1 LKLKEIKLAGFKT
14 FVDPTTIKVDA
25 QLAAIVGPNGCG
37 KSNITESIKWV
48 LGSSSAKELR
58 GGTMEDVIFYGS
70 DTRQPVSRASAEL
83 FFDNSEGMAP
93 QAWASYAEISVKRV
107 IEKEKGSSYYINN
120 TQVRR
125 KDVADLFLG
134 TGLGA
139 KGYAIIGQNTVS
151 QIIEAKPEEL
161 KNFLEEAAG
170 VSQYKERRKET
181 EYRLRDTKENLSRVE
196 DLLREINQQ
205 ITKLESQAETASK
218 YNKHQENLKFQE
230 AQVWALKKRDAN
242 ESWDQIK
249 TLITNQQTELD
260 QFTTALRDIEVNV
273 ENARQE
279 HADTSNEI
287 NSAQAKFYEVNA
299 LVSDAENALN
309 NIKNN
314 LERLKVTLVESEE
327 KLKSHTTSIDEIEKA
342 IEENQN
348 LIQIEN
354 EKLSQHQQNAVAD
367 KASLVKVEAE
377 YRAAIE
383 KLEVQQSENQ
393 KVYELINLEST
404 RLDYI
409 NKGIEDLEVRKKQ
422 LHDESLAIKERG
434 GSHDS
439 TSPEHI
445 GDIDNQITL
454 ADNELS
460 EKKELLRKLEKETDN
475 LNLRKDEHL
484 KNFQQ
489 TEIQISTLSSFV
501 ESEMNDEHTSE
512 FLNEAGIDKERN
524 IFKRVDIEKDWQKAV
539 SFLLS
544 EYSSGYESKRI
555 SPKSLKEIPTSI
567 AIVYEGSSNKTITH
581 NAKLT
586 PLLSKVSSKIPNI
599 NNALIEWLCHAY
611 ITNEQDLEVNIKDL
625 NFGEIL
631 VDQSGNIHGKNFQV
645 FRSEN
650 KTKSNKLT
658 NLKLLEDL
666 KKDLPGYRSELDKTI
681 NKTDEHVENLA
692 TTKKE
697 VELLSEKKFNLIEE
711 KNSIN
716 LEVNKQ
722 QQIKIHRQERIV
734 NIGIE
739 LEEADKK
746 ISSFMEEFSQKQK
759 SLDEHSKDKLN
770 LQNKLEELLNDK
782 KTSEVKFES
791 EREKVFARD
800 KIEQELSFNLKIH
813 QNKHEDF
820 VEKLTHNTN
829 EKLRLEKLINDS
841 HIQLNEKN
849 SENQESILKES
860 LQEKEQAE
868 KNLIKARED
877 LLTKETNL
885 KNLESKRLEKQHSLN
900 PLTEKVQ
907 ESKIL
912 ERESQILFQ
921 QCCHEIE
928 KTSFDESALLDAIDD
943 DTNVES
949 IIEKCDALRLKME
962 RLGPVNQAAIDEL
975 NSIQE
980 RKNYLQKQSDDLTEA
995 MTTLENAIKKI
1006 DSETK
1011 EKLDTTYKEVNKNFS
1026 EFFKRLFMGGRAELQ
1041 LMGDEILDTGLQVS
1055 AQPPGKKNTTINL
1068 LSGGEK
1074 ALTAISLIFA
1084 LFKLNPSPF
1093 CVMDEVDAPLDDTNT
1108 GNFCSLVKEMAEKTQ
1123 FLIVTHNRITME
1135 IAEQLVGVTQQE
1147 LGVSRIVEV
1156 DMRDIDDMEL
1166 AY

>member
-25 QLAAIVGPNGCG
+25 QLACIVGPNGCG
-37 KSNITESIKWV
+37 KSNVTESIKWV

-70 DTRQPVSRASAEL
+70 DTRQAVSRASAEL

-249 TLITNQQTELD
+249 TLITKQQTELD

-314 LERLKVTLVESEE
+314 LERLKITLVESEE
-327 KLKSHTTSIDEIEKA
+327 KLKSHTTLIDEIEKGM
-342 IEENQN
+342 EENQN

-354 EKLSQHQQNAVAD
+354 EKLSQHQQNAGAD
-367 KASLVKVEAE
+367 KARLVKVEAE
-377 YRAAIE
+377 YRVAIE
-383 KLEVQQSENQ
+383 KLELQQSESQ
-393 KVYELINLEST
+393 KIYELINLEST
-404 RLDYI
+404 RIDYI
-409 NKGIEDLEVRKKQ
+409 NKSIEDLKTRKKQ
-422 LHDESLAIKERG
+422 LYDESLAIKEKG
-434 GSHDS
+434 ESNDS
-439 TSPEHI
+439 APLNHI
-445 GDIDNQITL
+445 GDIDSQITL
-454 ADNELS
+454 ADNELL
-460 EKKELLRKLEKETDN
+460 EKKELLNRLEKETDS
-475 LNLRKDEHL
+475 LNLLKDEHL

-489 TEIQISTLSSFV
+489 TEIQISTLSNFV
-501 ESEMNDEHTSE
+501 ESEMNDEVTSE
-512 FLNEAGIDKERN
+512 LLNEVGIDKNRN
-524 IFKRVDIEKDWQKAV
+524 IFKRVDIKKDWQKAV
-539 SFLLS
+539 GFLLS
-544 EYSSGYESKRI
+544 EYASAYESKRI
-555 SPKSLKEIPTSI
+555 APQSLKEIPTSI
-567 AIVYEGSSNKTITH
+567 AVVYEGSSSKTNTH

-586 PLLSKVSSKIPNI
+586 PLLTKISSKIPNI
-599 NNALIEWLCHAY
+599 NDVLKEWLCHTY
-611 ITNEQDLEVNIKDL
+611 ITNEQDLEVNLQDL
-625 NFGEIL
+625 NFGEVL

-650 KTKSNKLT
+650 KTNSNKLI

-666 KKDLPGYRSELDKTI
+666 KKDLPGHKKKLDNTI
-681 NKTDEHVENLA
+681 SMTDEHIEKLGA
-692 TTKKE
+692 IKKE
-697 VELLSEKKFNLIEE
+697 VELLSEKKITLIEE

-716 LEVNKQ
+716 LEVNKL
-722 QQIKIHRQERIV
+722 QQIEIHRQERVV

-739 LEEADKK
+739 VEEADKK
-746 ISSFMEEFSQKQK
+746 ISGFMQELSQKQK
-759 SLDEHSKDKLN
+759 SLDGHSKDKLN
-770 LQNKLEELLNDK
+770 FQNILEELLRNK
-782 KTSEVKFES
+782 KISEVQFES
-791 EREKVFARD
+791 ERENVFARD
-800 KIEQELSFNLKIH
+800 KAEQELMFNLKIY

-820 VEKLTHNTN
+820 IEKLTHNVN

-841 HIQLNEKN
+841 HRQLNDKS
-849 SENQESILKES
+849 SENQESMLKES
-860 LQEKEQAE
+860 LQGKELAEKE
-868 KNLIKARED
+868 LIKAREE
-877 LLTKETNL
+877 LLTKEANL
-885 KNLESKRLEKQHSLN
+885 KNLESTRLEKQHSLN
-900 PLTEKVQ
+900 PLTEKLQ
-907 ESKIL
+907 ETKIQ
-912 ERESQILFQ
+912 EREAQILFQ
-921 QCCHEIE
+921 QCCQEIE
-928 KTSFDESALLDAIDD
+928 KTSFEENALLDAIDA

-949 IIEKCDALRLKME
+949 IIEKCDSLRLKME

-1006 DSETK
+1006 DSETR
-1011 EKLDTTYKEVNKNFS
+1011 EKLDITYKEVNKNFS
-1026 EFFKRLFMGGRAELQ
+1026 EFFKRLFMGGKAELQ
-1041 LMGDEILDTGLQVS
+1041 LMGGEILDTGLQVS

>member
-1 LKLKEIKLAGFKT
+1 MKLKQIKLAGFKT

-37 KSNITESIKWV
+37 KSNVTESIKWV

-70 DTRQPVSRASAEL
+70 DTRQAVSRASAEL

-107 IEKEKGSSYYINN
+107 IEKEKGSTYYINN

-181 EYRLRDTKENLSRVE
+181 EYRLRDTKDNLSRVE

-205 ITKLESQAETASK
+205 ITKLGSQAETASK

-230 AQVWALKKRDAN
+230 GQVWALKKRDAN
-242 ESWDQIK
+242 ESWGKIK
-249 TLITNQQTELD
+249 TLITNQQSELD
-260 QFTTALRDIEVNV
+260 QFTTALRNIEVNV

-279 HADTSNEI
+279 HSDTSNEI
-287 NSAQAKFYEVNA
+287 NSAQAKFYQVNA
-299 LVSDAENALN
+299 LVSDAENSLN

-314 LERLKVTLVESEE
+314 LERLKIALVESEE
-327 KLKSHTTSIDEIEKA
+327 KLISNTTSIEEIEKGM
-342 IEENQN
+342 EENQN

-354 EKLSQHQQNAVAD
+354 EKLSQHQQNSGAN
-367 KASLVKVEAE
+367 KARLVEVEAE
-377 YRAAIE
+377 YRAAIA

-393 KVYELINLEST
+393 KIHELINLEST
-404 RLDYI
+404 RIDYI
-409 NKGIEDLEVRKKQ
+409 NKSIEDLEVRKKQ
-422 LHDESLAIKERG
+422 LHDESSIIKQK
-434 GSHDS
+434 GSHN
-439 TSPEHI
+439 EHTPSSHI
-445 GDIDNQITL
+445 KDIDNQISST
-454 ADNELS
+454 DDELS
-460 EKKELLRKLEKETDN
+460 KKKDLLNRLERETES
-475 LNLRKDEHL
+475 LNLKKQEHL
-484 KNFQQ
+484 KKFQQ
-489 TEIQISTLSSFV
+489 TEVQITTLSSFV
-501 ESEMNDEHTSE
+501 DIEINDEVTSK
-512 FLNEAGIDKERN
+512 FLNKEGIDKNMN
-524 IFKRVDIEKDWQKAV
+524 IFKKVDIEKVWERAV
-539 SFLLS
+539 GFLLS
-544 EYSSGYESKRI
+544 EYTNAYENKRI
-555 SPKSLKEIPTSI
+555 SPQSLKDIPASI
-567 AIVYEGSSNKTITH
+567 AVVYKGSSSTVNKS
-581 NAKLT
+581 NPKLT
-586 PLLSKVSSKIPNI
+586 PLLSKIRSKEINI
-599 NNALIEWLCHAY
+599 NDVLTEWLCHTY
-611 ITNEQDLEVNIKDL
+611 ITNEQELESNLKDL
-625 NFGEIL
+625 KFGEIL
-631 VDQSGNIHGKNFQV
+631 IDHLGNIHGKNFQV
-645 FRSEN
+645 FRTEN
-650 KTKSNKLT
+650 KANSNKLT
-658 NLKLLEDL
+658 NFMLLEDL
-666 KKDLPGYRSELDKTI
+666 KKDLPTHKENLDTAI
-681 NKTDEHVENLA
+681 NITDEHIIKLGNL
-692 TTKKE
+692 KNE

-716 LEVNKQ
+716 LEVNKL
-722 QQIKIHRQERIV
+722 QQIEIHRQERVV
-734 NIGIE
+734 NIDSEIE
-739 LEEADKK
+739 GAIKK
-746 ISSFMEEFSQKQK
+746 IREFIGELNQKQD
-759 SLDEHSKDKLN
+759 SLSAHKKDKLN
-770 LQNKLEELLNDK
+770 YQDILEGLSKNKNALEK
-782 KTSEVKFES
+782 QFES
-791 EREKVFARD
+791 ERGRVVACEKG
-800 KIEQELSFNLKIH
+800 EQELIFNLKIY

-820 VEKLTHNTN
+820 FEKLTHNSN
-829 EKLRLEKLINDS
+829 EKTHQEKLIEDA
-841 HIQLNEKN
+841 HRQLNDKS
-849 SENQESILKES
+849 SENQESMLKKS
-860 LQEKEQAE
+860 LQEKEEAE
-868 KNLIKARED
+868 KKLIKARET
-877 LLTKETNL
+877 LLEKEANL
-885 KNLESKRLEKQHSLN
+885 KNLESTRLEKQHSLN
-900 PLTEKVQ
+900 PLTEKLQ
-907 ESKIL
+907 ESKIQ
-912 ERESQILFQ
+912 EREAQILFQ
-921 QCCHEIE
+921 QCCQEIE
-928 KTSFDESALLDAIDD
+928 KISFEENALLDSIDT

-949 IIEKCDALRLKME
+949 IIEKCHSLRLKME

-995 MTTLENAIKKI
+995 MATLENAIKKI
-1006 DSETK
+1006 DSETRR
-1011 EKLDTTYKEVNKNFS
+1011 KLDTTYKEVNKNFN
-1026 EFFKRLFMGGRAELQ
+1026 EFFKRLFIGGKAELQ
-1041 LMGDEILDTGLQVS
+1041 LLGGEILDTGLQVS

-1108 GNFCSLVKEMAEKTQ
+1108 ANFCSLVKEMADKTQ

>member
-1 LKLKEIKLAGFKT
+1 MKLKEIKLAGFKT

-25 QLAAIVGPNGCG
+25 QLACIVGPNGCG
-37 KSNITESIKWV
+37 KSNVTESIKWV

-70 DTRQPVSRASAEL
+70 DTRQAVSRASAEL

-249 TLITNQQTELD
+249 TLITKQQTELD

-279 HADTSNEI
+279 HAEISNEI

-314 LERLKVTLVESEE
+314 LERLKITLVESEE
-327 KLKSHTTSIDEIEKA
+327 KLKSHTTLIDEIEKGM
-342 IEENQN
+342 EENQN

-354 EKLSQHQQNAVAD
+354 EKLSQHQQNAGAD
-367 KASLVKVEAE
+367 KARLVKVEAE
-377 YRAAIE
+377 YRVAIE
-383 KLEVQQSENQ
+383 KLELQQSESQ
-393 KVYELINLEST
+393 KIYELINLEST
-404 RLDYI
+404 RIDYI
-409 NKGIEDLEVRKKQ
+409 NKSIEDLKTRKKQ
-422 LHDESLAIKERG
+422 LHDESLAIKEKG
-434 GSHDS
+434 ESNDS
-439 TSPEHI
+439 APLNHI

-454 ADNELS
+454 ADNELL
-460 EKKELLRKLEKETDN
+460 EKKELLNRLEKETDS
-475 LNLRKDEHL
+475 LNLLKDEHL

-489 TEIQISTLSSFV
+489 TEIQISTLSNFV
-501 ESEMNDEHTSE
+501 ESEINDEVTSE
-512 FLNEAGIDKERN
+512 FLNEAGIDKNRN
-524 IFKRVDIEKDWQKAV
+524 IFKRVDIKKDWQKAV
-539 SFLLS
+539 GFLLS
-544 EYSSGYESKRI
+544 EYVSAYESKRI
-555 SPKSLKEIPTSI
+555 APQSLKEIPTSI
-567 AIVYEGSSNKTITH
+567 AVVYEGSSSKTNTH

-586 PLLSKVSSKIPNI
+586 PLLTKISSKIPNI
-599 NNALIEWLCHAY
+599 NDALTEWLCHTY
-611 ITNEQDLEVNIKDL
+611 ITNEQDLEVNLQDL
-625 NFGEIL
+625 NFGEVL

-650 KTKSNKLT
+650 KTNSNKLI

-666 KKDLPGYRSELDKTI
+666 KKDLPGHKKKLDNTI
-681 NKTDEHVENLA
+681 SMTDEHIEKLGA
-692 TTKKE
+692 IKKE
-697 VELLSEKKFNLIEE
+697 VELLSEKKFTLIEE

-716 LEVNKQ
+716 LEVNKL
-722 QQIKIHRQERIV
+722 QQIEIHRQERVV

-739 LEEADKK
+739 VEEADKK
-746 ISSFMEEFSQKQK
+746 ISGFMQELSQKQK
-759 SLDEHSKDKLN
+759 SLDGHSKGKLN
-770 LQNKLEELLNDK
+770 FQDILEELLKNK
-782 KTSEVKFES
+782 KISEVQFES

-800 KIEQELSFNLKIH
+800 KAEQELMFNLKIY

-820 VEKLTHNTN
+820 IEKLTHNAN

-841 HIQLNEKN
+841 HRQLNDKS
-849 SENQESILKES
+849 SENQESMLKES
-860 LQEKEQAE
+860 LQGKELAE
-868 KNLIKARED
+868 KKLIKAREE
-877 LLTKETNL
+877 LLTKEANL
-885 KNLESKRLEKQHSLN
+885 KNLESTRLEKQHSLN
-900 PLTEKVQ
+900 PLTEKLQ
-907 ESKIL
+907 ESKIQ
-912 ERESQILFQ
+912 EREAQILFQ
-921 QCCHEIE
+921 QCCQEIE
-928 KTSFDESALLDAIDD
+928 KTSFEENALLDAIDA
-943 DTNVES
+943 DTNVEP
-949 IIEKCDALRLKME
+949 IIEKCDSLRLKME

-1006 DSETK
+1006 DSETR
-1011 EKLDTTYKEVNKNFS
+1011 EKLDITYKEVNKNFS
-1026 EFFKRLFMGGRAELQ
+1026 EFFKRLFMGGKAELQ
-1041 LMGDEILDTGLQVS
+1041 LMGGEILDTGLQVS

>member
-1 LKLKEIKLAGFKT
+1 MKLKEIKLAGFKT

-25 QLAAIVGPNGCG
+25 QLAGIVGPNGCG

-70 DTRQPVSRASAEL
+70 DTRQGVSRASAEL

-93 QAWASYAEISVKRV
+93 QAWSSYAEISVKRV

-181 EYRLRDTKENLSRVE
+181 EYRLRDAKENLSRVE

-242 ESWDQIK
+242 ESWNQIK
-249 TLITNQQTELD
+249 MLITNQQAELD
-260 QFTTALRDIEVNV
+260 QFTTALRDIEVKV

-279 HADTSNEI
+279 HAETSNEI
-287 NSAQAKFYEVNA
+287 NSTQAKFYEVNA

-314 LERLKVTLVESEE
+314 LERLKITLVESEE
-327 KLKSHTTSIDEIEKA
+327 KLKSHSTLMDEIEKG

-348 LIQIEN
+348 LLQIEN
-354 EKLSQHQQNAVAD
+354 EKLSQHQQNAGVD
-367 KASLVKVEAE
+367 KARLVKVEAE
-377 YRAAIE
+377 YRAVVE
-383 KLEVQQSENQ
+383 KLELQQTESQ
-393 KVYELINLEST
+393 KIYELINLEST
-404 RLDYI
+404 RIDYI
-409 NKGIEDLEVRKKQ
+409 NKSIEDLEARKKQ
-422 LHDESLAIKERG
+422 LHDESLAIKEKG
-434 GSHDS
+434 KSNDS
-439 TSPEHI
+439 NPSNHI
-445 GDIDNQITL
+445 GDIDNQIMF

-460 EKKELLRKLEKETDN
+460 KKKELLSKLEKETDS
-475 LNLRKDEHL
+475 LNLLKEEHL

-489 TEIQISTLSSFV
+489 TEIQISTLSNFV
-501 ESEMNDEHTSE
+501 ESEINDEVTSE
-512 FLNEAGIDKERN
+512 FLNKAGIDKNKN
-524 IFKRVDIEKDWQKAV
+524 IFKRVDIEKDWQKAIG
-539 SFLLS
+539 FLLS
-544 EYSSGYESKRI
+544 EYASAFESKRI
-555 SPKSLKEIPTSI
+555 SSQSLKDIPTSI
-567 AIVYEGSSNKTITH
+567 AVVYEGSSNKTITH

-586 PLLSKVSSKIPNI
+586 PLLTKINSKIPNI
-599 NNALIEWLCHAY
+599 NDVLTEWLCHTY
-611 ITNEQDLEVNIKDL
+611 ITNEQDLAVNLKEL
-625 NFGEIL
+625 NFGETL

-650 KTKSNKLT
+650 KTNSNKLI

-666 KKDLPGYRSELDKTI
+666 KKDLPGHKKKLDNTI
-681 NKTDEHVENLA
+681 SMTDEHIEKLTA
-692 TTKKE
+692 IKKE
-697 VELLSEKKFNLIEE
+697 VELLSEKKFTLIEE

-716 LEVNKQ
+716 LEVNKL
-722 QQIKIHRQERIV
+722 QQIEIHRQERVV

-746 ISSFMEEFSQKQK
+746 ISRFMEELSQKQK

-770 LQNKLEELLNDK
+770 SQNILEELFKDK
-782 KTSEVKFES
+782 KTSEVQFES
-791 EREKVFARD
+791 ERERVFARD
-800 KIEQELSFNLKIH
+800 KTEQELLFNLKIH

-820 VEKLTHNTN
+820 VEKITINKN

-841 HIQLNEKN
+841 YSQLNEKS
-849 SENQESILKES
+849 SENQESMLKES
-860 LQEKEQAE
+860 LQEKELAE
-868 KNLIKARED
+868 KKLIKAREG
-877 LLTKETNL
+877 LLTKEANL
-885 KNLESKRLEKQHSLN
+885 KNLESTRLEKQHSLN
-900 PLTEKVQ
+900 PLTEKLQ
-907 ESKIL
+907 ESKIQ

-921 QCCHEIE
+921 QCCQEIE
-928 KTSFDESALLDAIDD
+928 KTSFEESALLDAIDA
-943 DTNVES
+943 DTNVDS
-949 IIEKCDALRLKME
+949 IMEKCDLLRLKME

-980 RKNYLQKQSDDLTEA
+980 RNNYLQKQSDDLTEA
-995 MTTLENAIKKI
+995 MMTLENAIKKI
-1006 DSETK
+1006 DSETR
-1011 EKLDTTYKEVNKNFS
+1011 EKLDSTYKEVNKNFS
-1026 EFFKRLFMGGRAELQ
+1026 EFFKRLFMGGKAELQ
-1041 LMGDEILDTGLQVS
+1041 LIGDEILDTGLQVS

-1108 GNFCSLVKEMAEKTQ
+1108 SNFCSLVKEMAEKTQ